1 MGRVDVTAHRENAY
15 AARVPIGEFELDFGS
30 WIYGG
35 TTAELDLY
43 NARFT
48 SDVVTVDPLWPEM
61 GTSNTPSAGPAY
73 GPGEIVLVLKCEIL
87 TQNIEENRLEK
98 HKVLFCQP

>member
-1 MGRVDVTAHRENAY
+1 MILRGHGKAPD
-15 AARVPIGEFELDFGS
+15 
-30 WIYGG
+30 
-35 TTAELDLY
+35 
-43 NARFT
+43 

-87 TQNIEENRLEK
+87 TLSLVEPRLEK
-98 HKVLFCQP
+98 HKVLFLLTYYYYYFLA